1 MSVPKVSVIIPNYN
15 HARYLPQRVESV
27 LNQTF
32 RDIEVILMD
41 DCSPDDSRSIIAAYA
56 ASDARIRVVLNE
68 QNSGSTFK
76 QWNKGIALAKG
87 QYVWLAESDDYAHLE
102 LLSELVACLD
112 AHPKAGLAYCD
123 SISVDEKGKPL
134 QEWKH
139 VFCQSLETDLWK
151 QDFALSGLDFIRR
164 FMAQFNAIPN
174 ASAVLLRRAVLQQV
188 GPANENTRLAG
199 DWLYWITILTQSDI
213 AYVPHPYN
221 FFRTHTNNVRSQTAT
236 NGILLEETSL
246 VMLRMQELVGR
257 TTQSQQAAQRLL
269 NDWFM
274 GFVYG
279 NIPARRNMAI
289 ARNMSRL
296 LGDGKRVAKQWL
308 SFLFGHKLRGARMII
323 GDGFVYKFFSKT
335 KSPL

>member
-1 MSVPKVSVIIPNYN
+1 MSPKVSVIIPNYN
-15 HARYLPQRVESV
+15 HARYLPQRIESV

-32 RDIEVILMD
+32 QDIEVILMD

-102 LLSELVACLD
+102 LLSELVVCLD
-112 AHPKAGLAYCD
+112 AYPKAGLAYCD
-123 SISVDEKGKPL
+123 SISVDEAGKPL

-139 VFCQSLETDLWK
+139 VFCQSLQTDLWE
-151 QDFALSGLDFIRR
+151 QEFALPGLDFIRR
-164 FMAQFNAIPN
+164 FMVRFNAIPN

-199 DWLYWITILTQSDI
+199 DWLYWVTVLAQSDI

-246 VMLRMQELVGR
+246 VLLRMQELVGR
-257 TTQSQQAAQRLL
+257 TAQSQQAALRLL
-269 NDWFM
+269 DDWFL
-274 GFVYG
+274 GVVYG
-279 NIPARRNMAI
+279 NIPAHRNVAI
-289 ARNMSRL
+289 ARNTSHL
-296 LGDGKRVAKQWL
+296 LGGGTQVAKQWL
-308 SFLFGHKLRGARMII
+308 SFLFSHKLRGARMML
-323 GDGFVYKFFSKT
+323 GDGLVYKIFAKGKRT
-335 KSPL
+335 Q